1 VVEGEGEGKKNT
13 RKGNKDSIAVAAPP
27 PKNSATDRLFLD
39 SDTSEDEGS
48 IKIDALPPKHFAQAT
63 NSPHVSG
70 THIQYQMATAIP
82 NVATAAVGEGKKNT
96 PEGDKDSI
104 AGGMSD
110 APLFSLSAL
119 AAAPPKNSTTDHLFL
134 DSDTSK
140 DEGSVKINALPPKH
154 FAQATKSPHVSGT
167 PIQYQMAM
175 AIPNVATAAVGEGE
189 GKKNTPEGDK
199 DSIAGGT
206 SDAPIQ
212 YQMAMAI
219 PNVEMAPVGEG
230 EGKKNTPE
238 GDKDSIAG
246 GTSTAP
252 LFSLSAPAA
261 APPKNSATEADIIGD
276 Q

>member
-1 VVEGEGEGKKNT
+1 MNDPPPIPNTATAVVGEGEGKKNT
-13 RKGNKDSIAVAAPP
+13 PEGDKDSIAVAAAP

-104 AGGMSD
+104 AGG
-110 APLFSLSAL
+110 
-119 AAAPPKNSTTDHLFL
+119 
-134 DSDTSK
+134 
-140 DEGSVKINALPPKH
+140 
-154 FAQATKSPHVSGT
+154 
-167 PIQYQMAM
+167 
-175 AIPNVATAAVGEGE
+175 
-189 GKKNTPEGDK
+189 
-199 DSIAGGT
+199 T

-246 GTSTAP
+246 GTSNAP